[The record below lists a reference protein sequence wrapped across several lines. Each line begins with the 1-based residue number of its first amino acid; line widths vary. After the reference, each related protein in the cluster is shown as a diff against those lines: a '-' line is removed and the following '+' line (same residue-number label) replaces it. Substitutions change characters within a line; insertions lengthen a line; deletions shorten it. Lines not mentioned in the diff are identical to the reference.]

1 VEGMVEAEVDFFFVF
16 CREGRKR
23 GGEVE
28 LAYRGLLS
36 LWSSLY
42 LFDHVNS
49 NTNKFSSFDRYN
61 ITSLKSTIR
70 LLWRTSSPKMSKK
83 RDKSDGDTPKKI
95 SECPFHPFWRI

>member
-1 VEGMVEAEVDFFFVF
+1 M
-16 CREGRKR
+16 
-23 GGEVE
+23 E

-61 ITSLKSTIR
+61 TTSLKLTIR

-83 RDKSDGDTPKKI
+83 RDKSDGDTPKKNQNVLSI
-95 SECPFHPFWRI
+95 HFGEYEKEVFPTTFGELLLYFLLAI